1 MKFFNIS
8 FLLLL
13 LTATTSFGQMKFA
26 HGDWED
32 VLARAKSQ
40 DKIIFVDAYAEWC
53 GPCKMMA
60 KNVFSDEAVG
70 DFYNDK
76 FLNVKIDME
85 KGEGPGLAQRYE
97 VRAYPTFL
105 FVDGDGNLVHR
116 GIGYQPSEVFMELGK
131 SALNPDKRIGSLD
144 RKFKK
149 GDRDPDFLYNY
160 AKAKIDLMDGDYK
173 PVVAAYLET
182 QEDWTSEKTMELI
195 FHSVEEPNTKMFDFF
210 VDNKV
215 SFENI
220 FGKDNMIQKVQQ
232 IAVKSA
238 YVGEAAPDFKGAEDI
253 MAKFYPEEAQK
264 TSAQMKLNYYGNAGD
279 KEKFAQ
285 SAVDFFHKYP
295 SDNYQ
300 ELNSIAWSFY
310 LAVEDKKMLKQAVK
324 WAKKSVELNEG
335 YANMDTLAALYSKL
349 GKKGKTKKYVN
360 KAIELAKASG
370 EDYSETQKL
379 LESF

>member
-1 MKFFNIS
+1 M
-8 FLLLL
+8 LV
-13 LTATTSFGQMKFA
+13 ATTSFGQMKFA
-26 HGDWED
+26 HGDWDD

-60 KNVFSDEAVG
+60 KNVFTDEAVG
-70 DFYNDK
+70 EFYNDK

-116 GIGYQPSEVFMELGK
+116 GIGSQPAEAFIELGK
-131 SALNPDKRIGSLD
+131 SALNPDKRVGSLD
-144 RKFKK
+144 RRFKK

-160 AKAKIDLMDGDYK
+160 AKAKIDLMDGNYK
-173 PVVAAYLET
+173 PVVEAYLET
-182 QEDWTSEKTMELI
+182 QEDWTSEKTIELI
-195 FHSVEEPNTKMFDFF
+195 FHSVEDVNTKMFDFF

-220 FGKDNMIQKVQQ
+220 FGKDNMINKVQQ

-238 YVGEAAPDFKGAEDI
+238 YVGEAAPDFKAVEDI

-285 SAVDFFHKYP
+285 AAVDYFNKYP

-300 ELNSIAWSFY
+300 ELNSMAWSFY
-310 LAVEDKKMLKQAVK
+310 LSVEDKKMLKQAIK

-360 KAIELAKASG
+360 KAIELAKATG

-379 LESF
+379 LESL